1 MKVSTKGQHA
11 LKVMLDFA
19 EHANDG
25 FIRLRDVADRQSI
38 SKTYLEQIMV
48 LLNKGDLFTT
58 ARGYQGGY
66 QLKRPASEY
75 TVGDI
80 LRITEGGISP
90 VDADDED
97 EEAGSDRRVSLMA
110 ADVWSGLEQVM
121 SEYLDQLSLQDVL
134 DSHREEDAYEFFI

>member
-25 FIRLRDVADRQSI
+25 FIRLRDVADRQGI

-75 TVGDI
+75 AIGDI

-90 VDADDED
+90 AGMEDDLEV
-97 EEAGSDRRVSLMA
+97 GSDRRVGLMV
-110 ADVWSGLEQVM
+110 ADVWSGLEEVM
-121 SEYLDQLSLQDVL
+121 AAYLDNLSLQDVL
-134 DSHREEDAYEFFI
+134 DAHREEDAYEFFI

>member
-25 FIRLRDVADRQSI
+25 FIRLRDVADRQGI

-48 LLNKGDLFTT
+48 LLNKGDLFNT

-66 QLKRPASEY
+66 QLKHPASEY
-75 TVGDI
+75 SVGDI
-80 LRITEGGISP
+80 LRITEGGLSP
-90 VDADDED
+90 VEPQ
-97 EEAGSDRRVSLMA
+97 EEPEAGNDRRASLMA
-110 ADVWSGLEQVM
+110 ADVWAGLERVLTT
-121 SEYLDQLSLQDVL
+121 YLDNLSLQDVL
-134 DSHREEDAYEFFI
+134 DAHREEDAYEFFI